1 MTQYEEKTKVKDE
14 LNDYLVHLIE
24 SEGITTHAMLKALIA
39 KAEHLIITDF

>member
-1 MTQYEEKTKVKDE
+1 MTQYEEKTKVKDG

-24 SEGITTHAMLKALIA
+24 SEGITTHAMLKVLIA

>member
-1 MTQYEEKTKVKDE
+1 MTQYEEKIKVKDG

>member
-1 MTQYEEKTKVKDE
+1 MTQYEEKIKVKDG

-24 SEGITTHAMLKALIA
+24 SEGVTTHTMLKALIA